1 VVGKE
6 VFRPGRLLCPRAEE
20 AVRNVFDHVIRME
33 TAPKPDETGGHLVL
47 IPRYGDM
54 EATTTA
60 TTLGKRRVAL
70 LVEWSAFDPGGKL
83 LWVQTVEGYARAS
96 TGLNHQKIV
105 EMVVQDLLDK
115 STDAIKTSREIR
127 PFVENSAAK

>member
-1 VVGKE
+1 MPPRRRSGQE
-6 VFRPGRLLCPRAEE
+6 RLRPRDSDGDGA
-20 AVRNVFDHVIRME
+20 
-33 TAPKPDETGGHLVL
+33 ETGRDRWSLVL